1 MSQSK
6 ILKVYKSYD
15 NQNKVIPEIRLKGH
29 WLQKIGFTEGCEIT
43 VDVQKEEIVIKRKI
57 VS

>member
-29 WLQKIGFTEGCEIT
+29 WLQKIEFTEGCEIT
-43 VDVQKEEIVIKRKI
+43 VDV
-57 VS
+57 